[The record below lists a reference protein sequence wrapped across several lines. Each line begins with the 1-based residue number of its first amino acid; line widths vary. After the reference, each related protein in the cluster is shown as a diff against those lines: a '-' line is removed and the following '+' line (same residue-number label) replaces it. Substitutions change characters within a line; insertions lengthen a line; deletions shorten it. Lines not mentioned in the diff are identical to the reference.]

1 MEISLIKSGDSLWND
16 TIMFAEKCSWKAGPF
31 LAEMMW
37 NNSFRDP
44 ERVIVAVDAG
54 RIIGYCTF
62 VMKDELHDDCG
73 YSPFIGFIFVDETSR
88 GNRVSEKMIAAAS
101 EYAKSVGYEKIYILS
116 GEQGL
121 YEKYGFEK
129 LGDFQTIYG
138 STDQLFEKAL

>member
-1 MEISLIKSGDSLWND
+1 MEINLITSSDSLWNE
-16 TIMFAEKCSWKAGPF
+16 TIAYADKCSWKAGPF
-31 LAEMMW
+31 LAKMMRD
-37 NNSFRDP
+37 NAFRDP
-44 ERVIVAVDAG
+44 ERVIVAVEEG

-62 VMKDELHDDCG
+62 VMKDELPDDYE

-88 GNRVSEKMIAAAS
+88 GHRVSEKMIAAAS
-101 EYAKSVGYEKIYILS
+101 EYAGSIGYEKIYILS